1 MVMNRMGGTQ
11 QPLAQYTT
19 NELRQMAAGSHV
31 QLHDL
36 MGLANTQG
44 QLAELGVMHQV
55 EIPKV
60 NFYPSRHP
68 DPRKARRK
76 DIKQAYRLLRP
87 TKRSIFSPIRIFGGK
102 YRYEKSTTHCVIDGC
117 DIDHLVRTA
126 GNLYDE
132 IRDEETG
139 KSLWELYFHNSVT
152 GEPEAFIAR
161 EGVTTGRKMR
171 GTYCPEHLHLYHLL
185 CKWEKAEEM
194 EKEATSGT
202 LKAKLR
208 KGVSTVTVPVAAT
221 MGMKQDNTPQQ
232 LQKYK
237 EFFRMLK
244 QDNIPIVHLKN
255 KVTGKNSTTMIIF
268 HEGQFLN
275 GMNMPI
281 LDAIMAEDTPQP
293 PQTTLSSLLSEA
305 SPPPM
310 ELPDAPKEA

>member
-1 MVMNRMGGTQ
+1 
-11 QPLAQYTT
+11 
-19 NELRQMAAGSHV
+19 
-31 QLHDL
+31 
-36 MGLANTQG
+36 
-44 QLAELGVMHQV
+44 
-55 EIPKV
+55 
-60 NFYPSRHP
+60 
-68 DPRKARRK
+68 
-76 DIKQAYRLLRP
+76 
-87 TKRSIFSPIRIFGGK
+87 
-102 YRYEKSTTHCVIDGC
+102 
-117 DIDHLVRTA
+117 
-126 GNLYDE
+126 
-132 IRDEETG
+132 
-139 KSLWELYFHNSVT
+139 
-152 GEPEAFIAR
+152 
-161 EGVTTGRKMR
+161 
-171 GTYCPEHLHLYHLL
+171 
-185 CKWEKAEEM
+185 
-194 EKEATSGT
+194 
-202 LKAKLR
+202 
-208 KGVSTVTVPVAAT
+208 